1 MLSMLTLGSLI
12 RFGSVAA
19 WVLNIVACM
28 GGCIGCETSR
38 TKLNSSLHDSFRG
51 QENHA
56 LTKSQA
62 SLSEDIWTTSACEV
76 DNVAVQSCGSISSTS
91 ALPQMHD
98 VHGAGC
104 SSKPSEFVN
113 HGVILWNQMRQK
125 WIGNKEPAS
134 GPQQLRDSKLSW
146 NETYDS
152 LLSCNKPFQQP
163 IPLGEMIDFLVDIWE
178 QEGMYD

>member
-1 MLSMLTLGSLI
+1 MSKSNKNSGLSGNLDLMLSMLTLGSLI
-12 RFGSVAA
+12 RFRSVAA
-19 WVLNIVACM
+19 WILNIVACI

-51 QENHA
+51 QENHP
-56 LTKSQA
+56 LTKSQT
-62 SLSEDIWTTSACEV
+62 SLSEDIWKPVLVSACEV

-113 HGVILWNQMRQK
+113 RGLILWNQRT
-125 WIGNKEPAS
+125 GGDRN
-134 GPQQLRDSKLSW
+134 G
-146 NETYDS
+146 
-152 LLSCNKPFQQP
+152 
-163 IPLGEMIDFLVDIWE
+163 
-178 QEGMYD
+178 